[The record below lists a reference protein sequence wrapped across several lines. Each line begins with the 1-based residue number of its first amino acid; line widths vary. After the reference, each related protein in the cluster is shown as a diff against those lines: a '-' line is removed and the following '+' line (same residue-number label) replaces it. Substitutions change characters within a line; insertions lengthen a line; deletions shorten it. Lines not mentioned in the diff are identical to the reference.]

1 MSRDARTQGRT
12 DPRALPERTGGRRT
26 DLELIRIVA
35 AREVTGQ
42 LRNKAFWA
50 SVIVTVAMMCLSFSL
65 TGVLK
70 GDAEGPPAVGVVGER
85 STVAAALRHQATVKE
100 YANAAGARTAVRDK
114 TLDAA
119 VLPGGEVL
127 VLRNLPDDLG
137 RVIQQAEQTAR
148 HVERLNALGA
158 APGEAEG
165 ALAPPLL
172 RVSALDADAAE
183 TQERTMTAGIG
194 VFLLFVLMLISGL
207 GVAQGVAEEKSSRI
221 VEVLLAKVRAWH
233 LLAGKIVGL
242 GAAALVQILLMTTAT
257 LIAAIGFGVLRA
269 PLSAVGTAAN
279 LLLWF
284 LPGYALF
291 VTLYAVAGAL
301 VSRQEDVNHVIG
313 PVNMLQMLSLAGP
326 ALAVRGGP
334 DDSLLTIVSMVPGLS
349 WAAMPM
355 RMAVTQV
362 PWWQVAVAFAL
373 MLLAIAVLVRVGG
386 RVYRGGLLRYGG
398 IVKVR
403 EALHGAAH

>member
-1 MSRDARTQGRT
+1 
-12 DPRALPERTGGRRT
+12 
-26 DLELIRIVA
+26 
-35 AREVTGQ
+35 
-42 LRNKAFWA
+42 
-50 SVIVTVAMMCLSFSL
+50 
-65 TGVLK
+65 
-70 GDAEGPPAVGVVGER
+70 
-85 STVAAALRHQATVKE
+85 
-100 YANAAGARTAVRDK
+100 
-114 TLDAA
+114 
-119 VLPGGEVL
+119 
-127 VLRNLPDDLG
+127 
-137 RVIQQAEQTAR
+137 
-148 HVERLNALGA
+148 
-158 APGEAEG
+158 
-165 ALAPPLL
+165 
-172 RVSALDADAAE
+172 
-183 TQERTMTAGIG
+183 
-194 VFLLFVLMLISGL
+194 MLISGL

-284 LPGYALF
+284 VPGYALF

-373 MLLAIAVLVRVGG
+373 MLLSIAVLVRVGG

-398 IVKVR
+398 IVKIR